1 MKQNASFAY
10 LQCVMP
16 QNFVPESKFG
26 KQSITLL
33 GTLMQTDV
41 MPIVAIVVFWNMMPK
56 YW

>member
-1 MKQNASFAY
+1 
-10 LQCVMP
+10 MP